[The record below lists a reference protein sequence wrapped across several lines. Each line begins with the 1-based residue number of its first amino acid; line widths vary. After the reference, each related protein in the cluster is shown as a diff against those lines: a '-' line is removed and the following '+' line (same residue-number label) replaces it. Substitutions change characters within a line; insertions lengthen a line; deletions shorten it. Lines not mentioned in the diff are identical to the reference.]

1 MVKSVERPAGQQRPG
16 ELRPRL
22 VTGASILL
30 AVIGWWALHELTK
43 RTLPNEAGA
52 LSLFLALLFLAIT
65 GTLAPAVAY
74 LNRRLA
80 PGPTAR
86 DPWRFLRHSAWAS
99 VCLVVY
105 AWLQV
110 HRALNV
116 GYALVIPLVLVAF
129 EVLIVR
135 LRGEA

>member
-1 MVKSVERPAGQQRPG
+1 M
-16 ELRPRL
+16 RPRIL
-22 VTGASILL
+22 IALSILL
-30 AVIGWWALHELTK
+30 AVVGWWGLYELTI
-43 RTLPNEAGA
+43 RALPGQPGA
-52 LSLFLALLFLAIT
+52 LSLFLALFFLAAT

-99 VCLVVY
+99 LCLVAY

-110 HRALNV
+110 HRVLNV
-116 GYALVIPLVLVAF
+116 GYALVIALILVAF

>member
-1 MVKSVERPAGQQRPG
+1 M
-16 ELRPRL
+16 RPRL
-22 VTGASILL
+22 LIVLSILL
-30 AVIGWWALHELTK
+30 AVVGWWGLYELT
-43 RTLPNEAGA
+43 RRALPGEPGA
-52 LSLFLALLFLAIT
+52 LSLFLALFFLAVT

-80 PGPTAR
+80 PEATAR
-86 DPWRFLRHSAWAS
+86 DPWRFLRHSAWAG
-99 VCLVVY
+99 VGLAVY

-110 HRALNV
+110 QRALNV
-116 GYALVIPLVLVAF
+116 GYALVIALILVAF

>member
-1 MVKSVERPAGQQRPG
+1 M
-16 ELRPRL
+16 RPRL
-22 VTGASILL
+22 LIVMSILL
-30 AVIGWWALHELTK
+30 AVVGWWGLYELTR
-43 RTLPNEAGA
+43 RTLPDEPGA
-52 LSLFLALLFLAIT
+52 LSLFLAILFLAVT

-80 PGPTAR
+80 PEATAR
-86 DPWRFLRHSAWAS
+86 DPWRFLRHSAWTGL
-99 VCLVVY
+99 CLVAY

-116 GYALVIPLVLVAF
+116 GYALVIALILVAF

>member
-1 MVKSVERPAGQQRPG
+1 M
-16 ELRPRL
+16 RPRL
-22 VTGASILL
+22 LIALSILL
-30 AVIGWWALHELTK
+30 AVVGWWGLYELTR
-43 RTLPNEAGA
+43 RTLPGEPGA
-52 LSLFLALLFLAIT
+52 LSLFLALLFLAVT

-80 PGPTAR
+80 PASTAR
-86 DPWRFLRHSAWAS
+86 DPWRFLRHSAWAG
-99 VCLVVY
+99 VCLVAY

-116 GYALVIPLVLVAF
+116 GYALVIALILVAF

>member
-1 MVKSVERPAGQQRPG
+1 MSKSQAPAEQRNPG
-16 ELRPRL
+16 EIRPRL
-22 VTGASILL
+22 LIVMSLL
-30 AVIGWWALHELTK
+30 MAVVGWWGLYELTS
-43 RTLPNEAGA
+43 RTLPEEPGA
-52 LSLFLALLFLAIT
+52 LSLFLALLFLAVT

-80 PGPTAR
+80 PEATAR

-99 VCLVVY
+99 VCLVAY
-105 AWLQV
+105 AWLKA
-110 HRALNV
+110 HDTLNV
-116 GYALVIPLVLVAF
+116 GYALIIPFILVAV